1 MPIFPWLFKVSRN
14 VRLIRCKHFDAVV
27 AFVRRFD
34 LSDAMT
40 RLLRQ
45 RPQTT
50 IRSYALWNGTIC
62 KDTAAQKKYTY
73 NIKDFIRMVK
83 NYFHDLKML
92 VTNWFCASVA
102 FTDSDDLIW
111 RHSLASQ
118 RLKWRTFRVCLTEIS
133 FDKKSERL
141 NYKTLSKIRNIKIRR
156 ISWDWR
162 SRRKRRGILSVAL
175 WK

>member
-1 MPIFPWLFKVSRN
+1 MQSW
-14 VRLIRCKHFDAVV
+14 H
-27 AFVRRFD
+27 
-34 LSDAMT
+34 LSDAWICQT
-40 RLLRQ
+40 LWSDCCGNVRK
-45 RPQTT
+45 RPFGLMRFETGRFVKIQS
-50 IRSYALWNGTIC
+50 R
-62 KDTAAQKKYTY
+62 KKNYTY

-102 FTDSDDLIW
+102 IADSDDLIW

-133 FDKKSERL
+133 FDKIPERL

-162 SRRKRRGILSVAL
+162 SRRKRRGLRSVAL
-175 WK
+175 